1 MAEVQGASGRSV
13 LTTDNSNTRAMPKHS
28 PTTEER
34 LKSLLTPIDQFRDQG
49 KQDSSQIADESTA
62 LAGDTQNNTEP
73 NEQQYPDDSFSG
85 FVQDEG
91 MNVLLRTLQSV
102 GGAGQVLLGAG
113 ICYGSGSLAC
123 AVGVTIAA
131 KGADN
136 FQAGIRGADSYSKQG
151 IEKITGS
158 EQTATLIDAGIDLT
172 ISVGGLVR
180 NVPKINELGNPVK
193 DLFVKMPSSYE
204 AAYKQAT
211 STGLVIE
218 GASDTATIYGAT
230 K

>member
-34 LKSLLTPIDQFRDQG
+34 LKSLQTPIDQFRDQG
-49 KQDSSQIADESTA
+49 KQDSSQIADESTT

-102 GGAGQVLLGAG
+102 GGAG

-218 GASDTATIYGAT
+218 GAIDTATIYGAT

>member
-28 PTTEER
+28 STTEEK
-34 LKSLLTPIDQFRDQG
+34 LKSLQTPIDQFRDQG
-49 KQDSSQIADESTA
+49 KQDSSQISDESTA

-73 NEQQYPDDSFSG
+73 NEQQYPDGSFSG
-85 FVQDEG
+85 FIQDEG
-91 MNVLLRTLQSV
+91 VNVLLRTLQSV

-123 AVGVTIAA
+123 AAGVTIAA

-158 EQTATLIDAGIDLT
+158 KQTATLIVNLP
-172 ISVGGLVR
+172 R
-180 NVPKINELGNPVK
+180 NN
-193 DLFVKMPSSYE
+193 
-204 AAYKQAT
+204 
-211 STGLVIE
+211 
-218 GASDTATIYGAT
+218 
-230 K
+230 

>member
-1 MAEVQGASGRSV
+1 MAEVQGVSGRPV
-13 LTTDNSNTRAMPKHS
+13 LTTGNSNTRAMPKHGS
-28 PTTEER
+28 TTEEK
-34 LKSLLTPIDQFRDQG
+34 LKSLQTPIDQFRDQG
-49 KQDSSQIADESTA
+49 KQDSSQIADESTVF
-62 LAGDTQNNTEP
+62 AGDTQNNTDP
-73 NEQQYPDDSFSG
+73 NEQQYPDGSFSG
-85 FVQDEG
+85 FIQDEG
-91 MNVLLRTLQSV
+91 MNVLVRTLQSV

-123 AVGVTIAA
+123 AAGVAIAA

-136 FQAGIRGADSYSKQG
+136 FQAGIRGTDSYSKQG
-151 IEKITGS
+151 IERITGN
-158 EQTATLIDAGIDLT
+158 EQTATLIDAGFDLT